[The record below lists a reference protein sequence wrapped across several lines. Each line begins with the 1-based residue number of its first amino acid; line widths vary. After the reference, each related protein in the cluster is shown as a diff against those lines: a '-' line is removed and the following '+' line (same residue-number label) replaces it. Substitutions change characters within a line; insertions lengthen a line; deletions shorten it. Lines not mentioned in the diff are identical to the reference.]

1 MNPGESEGREVAQSD
16 LERLRDDLMRFRAE
30 RDWEQF
36 HTPRNLAASVVIEAA
51 ELLEN
56 FQWQREDE
64 GLPEARMAAVSQELA
79 DVFIY
84 LVMLAGDLGIDLV
97 QAACSKMEE
106 NARRF
111 PVSEARGASVVQQ
124 AWDEG
129 WTRVD

>member
-111 PVSEARGASVVQQ
+111 PVSEARGR
-124 AWDEG
+124 AWSNKPGMRDG
-129 WTRVD
+129 PV